1 MAAIENDIATINAA
15 LRDVGDQLKRTAEE
29 SAREIKNHAR
39 MSEETKAA
47 ADKLLAEQSELRAR
61 LQSAEQLLAKMESGA
76 IQSRRFSNMGELV
89 SRDESVRAFAKAG
102 RRGSVTIDVQA
113 AITSVD
119 GSGGALIQPTRVPGI
134 VSPMDRRLTV
144 IDLLARGVTNSNSI
158 EYVRETG
165 FTNAAAPVAEAPVSP
180 KPESDIDFTLLSAPV
195 VTIAHWVHASRQV
208 LQDAGMLE
216 SYINNR
222 LRYGLELVKEA
233 QVLNGTGSGVN
244 MLGLVPQAADYA
256 NPGVLVAGET
266 AIDRIRIA
274 MLQVAL
280 AEYSADGIVL
290 NPIDWAQIEL
300 SKDLE
305 NRYLIANPQGI
316 TSPPLWGVPVVTT
329 TAMPAGQFLTGAF
342 KLGAQYWD
350 REQTTVTVS
359 TEDRDN
365 FVRNM
370 VTILAESRGALTVY
384 RPEAFVVGNVAEV
397 EEPGGGEDE

>member
-1 MAAIENDIATINAA
+1 MTGIEKDIAAINAS
-15 LRDVGDQLKRTAEE
+15 LKDVGDQLKRTAEE

-47 ADKLLAEQSELRAR
+47 ADKLLAEQGELRAR
-61 LQSAEQLLAKMESGA
+61 LNAAEQLLAKIESGSVQA
-76 IQSRRFSNMGELV
+76 RRSMSMGELV

-134 VSPMDRRLTV
+134 VSPPDRRMTV
-144 IDLLARGVTNSNSI
+144 IDLLARGTTNSNSI

-165 FTNAAAPVAEAPVSP
+165 FTNSAAPVAEAPVSP
-180 KPESDIDFTLLSAPV
+180 KPESDLEFELLSAPV

-222 LRYGLELVKEA
+222 LRYGLELVKES
-233 QVLNGTGSGVN
+233 QVLNGPGTGVN
-244 MLGLVPQAADYA
+244 MLGLIPQAAAYS
-256 NPGVLVAGET
+256 NPGVVVTGET

-300 SKDLE
+300 NKDLE

-316 TSPPLWGVPVVTT
+316 TSPTLWGVPVVAT
-329 TAMPAGQFLTGAF
+329 TAMAAGQFLTGAF
-342 KLGAQYWD
+342 QLGAQYWD
-350 REQTTVTVS
+350 REQTTVMVS

-370 VTILAESRGALTVY
+370 VTILAETRGALTVY
-384 RPEAFVVGNVAEV
+384 RPEAFVVGDVEAEV
-397 EEPGGGEDE
+397 EGGE